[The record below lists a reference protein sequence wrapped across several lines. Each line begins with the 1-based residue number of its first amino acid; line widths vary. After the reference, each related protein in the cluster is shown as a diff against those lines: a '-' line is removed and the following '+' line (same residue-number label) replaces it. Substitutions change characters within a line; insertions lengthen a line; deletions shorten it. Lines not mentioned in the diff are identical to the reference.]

1 MTGAVLLVPRTDPCR
16 ARRARWRGAALVLAS
31 LLPLAAPA
39 RAADPI
45 VTLEEASARA
55 LATDEQIQAAA
66 ADRERAAVAPLRAA
80 SALGP
85 NVREIVSYTREKDEI
100 AFPPEAAAALPG
112 FNPVVIAQDVVRN
125 VLAIGQPLYTHQFW
139 ALRDIGR
146 AEVARSDEAYRA
158 ARQDVLLA
166 VAAAYYDA
174 LRAAALADVA
184 RQTQGLAGVEVKH
197 AEERVHAGEAV
208 RSDVLRAETE
218 RARSDERVAATAG
231 QVENTRES
239 LRRLASLSEPFA
251 LTEPPSRRLD
261 LASVEPYLAAAR
273 DRSPDLAQREKALA
287 SAQGEEKRRQAELY
301 PTLGLEF
308 SYQNLNHD
316 TFADRNDFWNL
327 IVRAQVPLFESG
339 GTHWLDVAEQRA
351 VVSRLA
357 AQLAGFRRDLE
368 VDVRHAFVTA
378 RTLDAQRA
386 AAEEEVQLSGET
398 YRMLSDQ
405 YRAGVA
411 TNLDVLT
418 SLTTLATARASLAS
432 IRYALAV
439 ALVQLE
445 RVAGTLGEAE
455 GATP

>member
-1 MTGAVLLVPRTDPCR
+1 MLLR
-16 ARRARWRGAALVLAS
+16 AAA
-31 LLPLAAPA
+31 A

-85 NVREIVSYTREKDEI
+85 NVHESVSYTREKEQI

-112 FNPVVIAQDVVRN
+112 FNPVVVAQDVVRN
-125 VLAIGQPLYTHQFW
+125 VLSVGQPLYTHQFW

-158 ARQDVLLA
+158 AREDVLLA
-166 VAAAYYDA
+166 VAAAYYDV

-184 RQTQGLAGVEVKH
+184 RQTQSLADVEIKH
-197 AEERVHAGEAV
+197 AEERVRAGEAV

-218 RARSDERVAATAG
+218 RARTDERVAATTG
-231 QVENTRES
+231 QVETTS
-239 LRRLASLSEPFA
+239 DTLRRLASLSGPFTV
-251 LTEPPSRRLD
+251 TEPPLQRLD
-261 LASVEPYLAAAR
+261 LSSVEPYLDTAR
-273 DRSPDLAQREKALA
+273 DRSPDLGQREKALA
-287 SAQGEEKRRQAELY
+287 SAQGEQRRRQAELY

-327 IVRAQVPLFESG
+327 IVRAKVPLFESG
-339 GTHWLDVAEQRA
+339 GTRYLDIAEQRA
-351 VVSRLA
+351 VVSRLE
-357 AQLAGFRRDLE
+357 AQVAGFRRDLE

-378 RTLDAQRA
+378 RTLAAQQS
-386 AAEEEVQLSGET
+386 AAEQEVKLSGET

-405 YRAGVA
+405 YTAGVA

-418 SLTTLATARASLAS
+418 SLTTLATARANLAS
-432 IRYALAV
+432 IRYAHAV

-445 RVAGTLGEAE
+445 RVAGTLGEAG
-455 GATP
+455 GAAR